1 MIQRSL
7 ERSGL
12 YQLLINRNN
21 SVAHGLAGML
31 ILIEPE
37 VAKTLEYI
45 KTQFPGFTEH
55 GMQHSLRII
64 EYIYGI
70 MSEELK
76 QNISDVEIF

>member
-31 ILIEPE
+31 ILIESRDCQD
-37 VAKTLEYI
+37 VK
-45 KTQFPGFTEH
+45 
-55 GMQHSLRII
+55 
-64 EYIYGI
+64 
-70 MSEELK
+70 
-76 QNISDVEIF
+76 NI